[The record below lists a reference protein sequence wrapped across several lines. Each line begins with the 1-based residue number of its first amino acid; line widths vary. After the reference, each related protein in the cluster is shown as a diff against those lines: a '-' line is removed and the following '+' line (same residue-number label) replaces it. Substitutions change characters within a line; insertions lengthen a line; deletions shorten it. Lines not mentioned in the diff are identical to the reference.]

1 MGYIMKKW
9 VFILIIIGSI
19 FLLLNQLLTLIFYKT
34 VSTALGSFNLLGYG
48 MVIGYLV
55 VNIIWISTYTILT
68 LLKGKLTKNYTGA
81 ILGLVFSVTTIL
93 LSWLF
98 VTWIFWALNL
108 IFSILITIA
117 MSVIIKDNRENL

>member
-9 VFILIIIGSI
+9 VFILIIIGSA

-68 LLKGKLTKNYTGA
+68 SLKGKLTKNYTGA